1 MVSEETVDSIIV
13 GIGKSGNHTG
23 NIIDFLNYTRYDFDE
38 AFQIANEI
46 QNMDLVKL
54 LYSNFNQNK
63 IIVEFTLLGKS
74 RYKVLTGR

>member
-38 AFQIANEI
+38 AFQIANESSLK
-46 QNMDLVKL
+46 NSFLA
-54 LYSNFNQNK
+54 SWNFG
-63 IIVEFTLLGKS
+63 IELS
-74 RYKVLTGR
+74 